1 MINVFER
8 ARRYLAK
15 CPPAISGQGGHDQTF
30 HTACLLTNGFALSE
44 ADALQLLH
52 EWNAGCQPP
61 WAEHELLHKVRSA
74 MGARH
79 AKPRGHLIGDGRTK
93 NQNTERPTPNA
104 EHRTGGDR
112 QADRGRVEG
121 ETGSTSPC
129 PLPSAERVM
138 LPPKAEF
145 KPGTLRRIADKVRDI
160 DDIFRFVSERS
171 PVRVETQDSAS
182 WLRRLYRRGSGERVV
197 LFTKYKSQG
206 QLVWEADRS
215 DVIQQRDLPTGPEGV
230 WLLAQP
236 VTGGYLP
243 NPRLGGKLSRRSE
256 EVVTAWRYAVLESDS
271 ADPEDWL
278 RCLVQVPLRIVSICE
293 SGGRSIHALVRVDA
307 DSKLDWDAKMA
318 AIKPVLI
325 ILGADRGALS
335 AVRLTRLPQ
344 AMRGGR
350 RQRLLYLNPEANGT
364 PIMNQ
369 PTQQALY
376 GRGWENQGRE
386 ANA

>member
-30 HTACLLTNGFALSE
+30 HAACVLTNGFALGE
-44 ADALQLLH
+44 GDTLQLLH
-52 EWNAGCQPP
+52 EWNMGCQPP
-61 WAEHELLHKVRSA
+61 WSEQDLLHKVRSA
-74 MGARH
+74 LNARH
-79 AKPRGHLIGDGRTK
+79 AKPRGHLIGDGTVAT
-93 NQNTERPTPNA
+93 QNAEHSTRNT
-104 EHRTGGDR
+104 EHRTGGHGVTR
-112 QADRGRVEG
+112 P
-121 ETGSTSPC
+121 TKP
-129 PLPSAERVM
+129 
-138 LPPKAEF
+138 EF
-145 KPGTLRRIADKVRDI
+145 KPGTLRRIADKVRNI

-206 QLVWEADRS
+206 QLAWEADRS

-236 VTGGYLP
+236 VTGEFQP
-243 NPRLGGKLSRRSE
+243 NPRLGGKMSRRSE
-256 EVVTAWRYAVLESDS
+256 EAVTAWRYAVLESDS

-307 DSKLDWDAKMA
+307 ESKLDWDAKMA
-318 AIKPVLI
+318 AIKPLLI

-350 RQRLLYLNPEANGT
+350 RQRLLYLNPDANGT
-364 PIMNQ
+364 AIMNQ

>member
-30 HTACLLTNGFALSE
+30 HTACMLTNGFALAE

-79 AKPRGHLIGDGRTK
+79 AKPRGHLIGDGGGQMADGGK
-93 NQNTERPTPNA
+93 NPDCQ
-104 EHRTGGDR
+104 
-112 QADRGRVEG
+112 QGRSSASP
-121 ETGSTSPC
+121 GSTLGRGGQGAIC
-129 PLPSAERVM
+129 PT
-138 LPPKAEF
+138 KAEF

-215 DVIQQRDLPTGPEGV
+215 DVIQQRHLPAGKDGV

-243 NPRLGGKLSRRSE
+243 NPRLGGKMSRRSE

-307 DSKLDWDAKMA
+307 ESKVDWDAKLA

-364 PIMNQ
+364 AIMNQ

-376 GRGWENQGRE
+376 GRGWENQGKE